1 MLTLEEH
8 LYLNVKLLSNR
19 HVVDTFKR
27 ISQPHIDLY

>member
-1 MLTLEEH
+1 MLTLEKH

-19 HVVDTFKR
+19 YVVDIFKR